1 MREARKGMRSA
12 CAWKRSRACEYVSMH
27 GERHRYTSAETK
39 RDTETGGRS
48 QTNTHTHTH
57 VHKDKHTGRGTN
69 LCARKP
75 VITPGADID
84 CEDVTLKAIGAAS
97 THAFAFMF
105 SS

>member
-1 MREARKGMRSA
+1 MRGCDQGTNKQ
-12 CAWKRSRACEYVSMH
+12 
-27 GERHRYTSAETK
+27 AET
-39 RDTETGGRS
+39 GR
-48 QTNTHTHTH
+48 QTHTHTH